1 MKKNPEKTAQTKV
14 ALKAAFWT
22 LYQNRPITKITVQ
35 DVTNLAGFNR
45 STFYQYFHD
54 VYCVLEE
61 IEDSVINE
69 WEVTFSK
76 NKGLLI
82 KQNRDEAI
90 IEMTVDFY
98 ERNGNYLSVLL
109 SPDGDSS
116 FAQKLKNAMRP
127 KIFAILQVPDDSIE
141 ASLIFEFA
149 SSGMLAVLTAW
160 YHSASHIPTK
170 DVVELIY
177 SLLYRN
183 DMTGISPMQR
193 TTNSTKRSTK
203 M

>member
-1 MKKNPEKTAQTKV
+1 MKKNPEKTAQTK
-14 ALKAAFWT
+14 ATLKAAFWE
-22 LYQNRPITKITVQ
+22 LYQDRPITKITVQ
-35 DVTNLAGFNR
+35 DVTTLAGFNR

-54 VYCVLEE
+54 VYAVLEE
-61 IEDSVINE
+61 IEDSVIHE
-69 WEVTFSK
+69 WETAFS
-76 NKGLLI
+76 
-82 KQNRDEAI
+82 QNRKLITDLNRDDAI

-127 KIFAILQVPDDSIE
+127 KIFSILQVPDNSIE
-141 ASLIFEFA
+141 GTLVFEFA

-160 YHSASHIPTK
+160 YHSANHIPTK

-177 SLLYRN
+177 ALLYRN
-183 DMTGISPMQR
+183 NMTGAAW
-193 TTNSTKRSTK
+193 KREEKIQS
-203 M
+203 

>member
-1 MKKNPEKTAQTKV
+1 MKKNPEKTAQTKG
-14 ALKAAFWT
+14 ALKTAFWT
-22 LYQNRPITKITVQ
+22 LYQDRPITKITVQ
-35 DVTNLAGFNR
+35 DVTALAGFNR

-61 IEDSVINE
+61 IEDRIINE
-69 WEVTFSK
+69 WDTAFSK
-76 NKGLLI
+76 NTKLLET
-82 KQNRDEAI
+82 QNPDEAI

-98 ERNGNYLSVLL
+98 ERNGEYLSVLL

-127 KIFAILQVPDDSIE
+127 KIFSILQMPDSTIE
-141 ASLIFEFA
+141 TSLIFEFA

-177 SLLYRN
+177 SLLYGN
-183 DMTGISPMQR
+183 DVTGAMWAMENKQ
-193 TTNSTKRSTK
+193 
-203 M
+203 